1 MYVVDVGIPWT
12 KAPLLYATPGYI
24 TSQEE
29 IQRIANQ
36 GYRMIYHDTDRFR
49 PMVGGALDRLTTPD
63 SVWGHRV
70 PLEEELHRAHDVYTA
85 SLEHVKQF
93 MHSATN
99 APLDVTATQPLVE
112 SIISSLD
119 RNLDALIFLAKLRL
133 SDEYTFGHSVNV
145 SIFATAYARFRGLD
159 AHDLYAVGMAGLLH
173 DYGKA
178 LVPAA
183 ILNAPRALKPWEM
196 EIMHSHVLRGYE
208 RLKADKAIAPEV
220 LLGVLQHHEKFNGT
234 GYPYGLAGN
243 DISLYGRVLS
253 LSDVYDALTS
263 WRVYKRP
270 LSPHQVLAIMY
281 QMRGQAWTP
290 QDVDL
295 FVKFMGIY
303 PVGSA
308 VELSNGQRGVV
319 CASNQQSPA
328 KPQVKL
334 ALDPTGRPL
343 QPTSIV
349 DLTQAKGLEITRP
362 RSREESAPLD
372 VPGLLG
378 LPLKRYGQA

>member
-1 MYVVDVGIPWT
+1 MSAFLPR
-12 KAPLLYATPGYI
+12 PTP
-24 TSQEE
+24 
-29 IQRIANQ
+29 A
-36 GYRMIYHDTDRFR
+36 F
-49 PMVGGALDRLTTPD
+49 VA
-63 SVWGHRV
+63 W
-70 PLEEELHRAHDVYTA
+70 
-85 SLEHVKQF
+85 
-93 MHSATN
+93 
-99 APLDVTATQPLVE
+99 
-112 SIISSLD
+112 
-119 RNLDALIFLAKLRL
+119 
-133 SDEYTFGHSVNV
+133 
-145 SIFATAYARFRGLD
+145 D

-303 PVGSA
+303 PVGSRW
-308 VELSNGQRGVV
+308 SFPT
-319 CASNQQSPA
+319 ASAAWSALPISSRRPNHRLNWPWTPQAAPCSPPA
-328 KPQVKL
+328 
-334 ALDPTGRPL
+334 
-343 QPTSIV
+343 
-349 DLTQAKGLEITRP
+349 
-362 RSREESAPLD
+362 
-372 VPGLLG
+372 
-378 LPLKRYGQA
+378 